1 MKHGGKANHPHCPT
15 STNSILQTD
24 TMKLIRALLDRLSE
38 SFVVSVSEKL
48 ELATEPSNSPP
59 LRLVSDKPLLSVPVD
74 TIPRRSAGHSISQV
88 DALDDA
94 VRRSQAWFVSRQD
107 VSEGY
112 WVAELEA
119 DTTLTSEYLMLR
131 RFLDRVDPERERKAV
146 NYLRAMQLPDGGWP
160 IFYGGPS
167 EISASVKT
175 YFALKL
181 SGVSADEPCMLR
193 ARDRILAM
201 GGVVCA
207 NVFTKITLAL
217 FDQYDWK
224 GVPSMPPEIMLLPK
238 RFYFS
243 IYAISYWSRAVLIPL
258 LVVFAKQPV
267 CRIPREQGIDEL
279 YLWPRAQIHYRDVP
293 PFNKEQRWFT
303 PHNFFVQLDRI
314 LKLYDQ
320 MPLSWLREKALDE
333 AATWMLEHLKGSG
346 GLGAIYPAMANSI
359 VALRCLGYEVD
370 DPLVQKALREIESL
384 EVYDT
389 ASIDDQQVETLH
401 LQPCHSPIWDTAL
414 LMNAL
419 IETGMP
425 QDHPSL
431 QKAGAYLLSRQTTT
445 VGDWKFSSPNAK
457 PGGWYFQF
465 ENEFY
470 PDVDDSAV
478 VLMALSKVQI
488 GQAPESQ
495 ESIRR
500 GMDWVLAMQGSDGG
514 WGAYDKDNNRIVFNY
529 IPFADHHA
537 LLDPST
543 SDLTGRCLEMLAALG
558 YDQTH
563 PAVGPALRF
572 LRREQE
578 ADGSWYGRWGVN
590 YVYGTWSVLA
600 GLRAIG
606 VDLSDPAICHAVAWL
621 ESKQNS
627 DGGWGESCLSYG
639 DPAWSG
645 KGDSTPSQT
654 AWAIM
659 GLMSAGMAD
668 AFSVARGIQYLLRHQ
683 TKEGSWEEVR
693 HTGTGFP
700 RVFYLRYH
708 WYCQYF
714 PLWALAMYRNLRT
727 RGTMRADEV
736 RQQVFAS
743 GCHRADH

>member
-1 MKHGGKANHPHCPT
+1 
-15 STNSILQTD
+15 
-24 TMKLIRALLDRLSE
+24 MKLIRALLDRLSE

-48 ELATEPSNSPP
+48 ELATEPSNNPP
-59 LRLVSDKPLLSVPVD
+59 LRLVLDKPLLSASAD
-74 TIPRRSAGHSISQV
+74 TVTRRSPGHSISQV

-94 VRRSQAWFVSRQD
+94 VRRSQAWFLSRQD
-107 VSEGY
+107 ASEGY

-131 RFLDRVDPERERKAV
+131 RFLNRVDPERERKAV
-146 NYLRAMQLPDGGWP
+146 SYLRAMQLPDGGWP

-279 YLWPRAQIHYRDVP
+279 YLSPRAQIHYRDVP

-320 MPLSWLREKALDE
+320 MPLSWLREKALHE
-333 AATWMLEHLKGSG
+333 AATWILEHLKGSG

-431 QKAGAYLLSRQTTT
+431 QNAGAYLLSRQTTT

-478 VLMALSKVQI
+478 VLMALSKVRI
-488 GQAPESQ
+488 GQTPESQ
-495 ESIRR
+495 ASIRR

-590 YVYGTWSVLA
+590 YIYGTWSVLA

-606 VDLSDPAICHAVAWL
+606 VDLSDPAISRAVAWL
-621 ESKQNS
+621 ESKQNP
-627 DGGWGESCLSYG
+627 DGGWGESCHSYG
-639 DPAWSG
+639 DPASSG